1 MRGKWVV
8 VSGSLILAAVAGG
21 AFIWIKRSSPQEPA
35 PAANAAKPP
44 ALELSLPGKIRALR
58 VVRVGAT
65 ATGTI
70 ESFLADVGQDVAE
83 GQLLAHIGSQGL
95 ESAREEAARTTR
107 HAQERVSAL
116 ESQII
121 AARLEA
127 SRLRA
132 DANRARDQLE
142 QSEKAYLH
150 QQMLNREGATPRLV
164 YEKSARN
171 YDTVRAEFSSL
182 DEIARQAQ
190 DRAGDLIRRLEDAK
204 RALEERN
211 AELDSAAVQA
221 ASAEIRSPVNGVVV
235 ARRGERGKVLAPDEA
250 NDLFEIAVDL
260 AHLAVEIQ
268 PDAAALK
275 RIRAGQG
282 ALVFVADLAGAIPGS
297 VREVRMHDAVIELVS
312 LSAVIRP
319 GMPAQVRMKLE

>member
-1 MRGKWVV
+1 MRDKWVA

-21 AFIWIKRSSPQEPA
+21 AFNWIKRSSPQEPT
-35 PAANAAKPP
+35 PVANAAKPT
-44 ALELSLPGKIRALR
+44 ALDLSLPGKIQALR

-95 ESAREEAARTTR
+95 ESAREEAARTVR

-142 QSEKAYLH
+142 QSEKTYLH

-164 YEKSARN
+164 YERSAHN

-190 DRAGDLIRRLEDAK
+190 DRTGDLIRKLEDDK
-204 RALEERN
+204 RALEDRN
-211 AELDSAAVQA
+211 AELDSATVQA
-221 ASAEIRSPVNGVVV
+221 ASAEIRSPVDGVVV
-235 ARRGERGKVLAPDEA
+235 ARRGERGRVLAPDEA

-260 AHLAVEIQ
+260 VHLAVEIQ
-268 PDAAALK
+268 PGAAALK

-282 ALVFVADLAGAIPGS
+282 ALVFVADLVGAIPGS
-297 VREVRMHDAVIELVS
+297 VKEVRTHDAVIELVS
-312 LSAVIRP
+312 LNAVIRP